1 MLAVGLLSTGLRL
14 ALLIRR
20 PLWFDETFTVWAAR
34 GPLARMLEI
43 LREDSGPPLFYVL
56 AKPFV
61 ALAESLGDDRIVRL
75 PSFAAATLLLVLGIV
90 SLPAGRARL
99 YGALLFG
106 SAALLNLYAA
116 EARAYALLSLLVFP
130 LFLLALGRDKE
141 ETARRTAAIAVL
153 AAAALWTH
161 YLAILAV
168 GGLLLLAV
176 YRRRWR
182 SALGLTAGTLSFL
195 PWVAVLLRQPEG
207 SLAWMHETPAGALGA
222 FLSTLGG
229 VGRIPAPFGY
239 APPALMWAAAAA
251 GSILAALL
259 VVGARRDAGVRD
271 ALAFVG
277 IVLAGALA
285 ISLWRN
291 FAFAGRTEMVVLPVW
306 LWAIARSAG
315 ERPGVR
321 MAAIAAAGLGLAAT
335 VSVLVAPTRDMS
347 VLLPAQLQA
356 QVRPGDRVF
365 TGPPF
370 YLAARLAHDRGL
382 LAAEPRGI
390 PAEIERHPGWA
401 RPHPFSEKDLEPLAH
416 AAAQAR
422 PGERFFLLFGEPYR
436 TPAMDRLLASG
447 GDRRGLART
456 STGGVL
462 MLWTPRA
469 PPPPAP

>member
-1 MLAVGLLSTGLRL
+1 MLFLGLLSTGLRL

-34 GPLARMLEI
+34 GSVARLLEI
-43 LREDSGPPLFYVL
+43 LREDSGPPLFYLL

-75 PSFAAATLLLVLGIV
+75 PSFAAAALLLVLGSL
-90 SLPAGRARL
+90 SLPAGRPRL

-106 SAALLNLYAA
+106 SSTLLNLYAA

-130 LFLLALGRDKE
+130 LFLLALRKE
-141 ETARRTAAIAVL
+141 ETPRRTVAIAAI

-168 GGLLLLAV
+168 GGLLLLV
-176 YRRRWR
+176 VLRRRWR
-182 SALGLTAGTLSFL
+182 SALGLTAGTLAFL

-207 SLAWMHETPAGALGA
+207 SLAWMHETPAGAIGA

-239 APPALMWAAAAA
+239 APAALMWAAAAV
-251 GSILAALL
+251 GLILLALL
-259 VVGARRDAGVRD
+259 AGGARSDRGARD

-285 ISLWRN
+285 ISFWRN
-291 FAFAGRTEMVVLPVW
+291 FAFAGRTEVVVLPVW
-306 LWAIARSAG
+306 VWAIARSAG
-315 ERPGVR
+315 ERPRVR
-321 MAAIAAAGLGLAAT
+321 LAAMAMAGLGLAAT
-335 VSVLVAPTRDMS
+335 VSVMVAPTRDVS
-347 VLLPAQLQA
+347 VLLPAELEA

-436 TPAMDRLLASG
+436 TPALDRTLASG

-456 STGGVL
+456 RSGGVL

-469 PPPPAP
+469 PPPPAPH